1 MRKSFFALLLFV
13 GVAALTVNAFA
24 EGTEDNLQVRLS
36 TARMAQDGRSRA
48 AALGLSATAQDTIW
62 VGYSAGPGVSN
73 YWSIGAAKGP
83 AVQPGSPGGKPRPG
97 PNTGSQTGTN
107 GLWTFDNP
115 VNGDSLQGWWPVRE
129 PHTNASGATLAD
141 INRPWWACESGNMA
155 SYVLNE
161 QHSLI
166 SDFGTPGYG
175 TKPGDRTFGVIGV
188 WHSDPGAT
196 IGSTTP
202 GTNPVAPAWTSF
214 NPGGGGT
221 TGNAAWMGLRGHGD
235 LTVTD
240 PITHNPYNSDCLQYH
255 GFNGSNG
262 TFGNGTSKHFPG
274 YGNQMDQMMYRDI
287 PVDTV
292 STVTRIEFDYRTAMS
307 TDKDQ
312 AVKTRTGWFVGD
324 PLLLDN
330 SISPG
335 NFISAEAGTPAT
347 VAAPCD
353 SFEVYVGQPEEGTFH
368 PSTGGVATIY
378 DPLHR
383 WFNEI
388 LNKNNRLWL
397 AGYAGTTLTDQHA
410 SLAFTAAKAK
420 ILANHTG
427 KVRLVF
433 RVHTNRGFDDENI
446 IVSSPANYNSS
457 YMGAVQVDN
466 VKENTTTLIGDF
478 DSGGALN
485 FNNEPTVSASDAWK
499 STGKPP
505 ANFMHV
511 VDVNTLLGN
520 WDDLCGG
527 PNGPYNVC
535 NLYHNTISVGDKDH
549 SERNAGAPKTP
560 EHNGRFGC
568 ISPTINLVTP
578 GDGVTVNGWN
588 LNTAEATPT
597 EDFYIQADLLS
608 SLFDIFTDGSLFAWG
623 AQCYPVKQSDGT
635 KDWGMI
641 RNDPFIYFFT
651 DPACTIN
658 GPTLTKDQA
667 VQNQG
672 MLVTSNAS
680 GVPDSIRIFFYQ
692 YLSCYR
698 FGVPDAN
705 CGTSGKLGLFDNMGL
720 AIVDGAPAPISV
732 DIWFPYNDTF
742 PFNDNPSAL
751 NYAVPGTA
759 GFDTTS
765 ALLRIGLNI
774 AQTTGDDKRFSVP
787 GDSVN
792 IKANGAG
799 DSIRVD
805 MLFRINPGPGNYVTA
820 GNTTS
825 GLRRVPTSATA
836 VSSGDGSFWDM
847 LMSEPGSQASGSPSA
862 VAQHAAAPSGFS
874 SLVWNSARCDTQK
887 AIVFSSLGDGID
899 PTAGGQSAVWMST
912 FHEAELLPNQPKR
925 TAWVLSHKRPQCF
938 VIDTTVSSLNAS
950 NVQCGTAPGY
960 MTSLPHAYTGW
971 TGDDHS
977 SEGVKILPDGIF
989 TPGTHIEYFFR
1000 RQDLSGPN
1008 VGLSFLCPDTSV
1020 VMPQA
1025 GESSFDGHRWMEL
1038 NVLPDKW
1045 KGHEYD
1051 PSTNQACIL
1060 YVDNNDRRGDE
1071 IAWVSVADTIGATRA
1086 IDRGNNNGYAAPGG
1100 TGTQYGHV
1108 NDPSSRVFKNKQA
1121 GTSWDMYGVKASESV
1136 DTGASGIGSRLSYL
1150 DHSISNLTDGKD
1162 SKVGPS
1168 PAMLKAYYRLV
1179 VLLSGDLNLSILG
1192 PFLNRS
1198 GDDIG
1203 LLKDFLL
1210 SSTVDHPYGL
1220 LSGGNGFVEDN
1231 SWNYLPGDPQYDFIN
1246 QELGVDLNQTYF
1258 REGYRQVSGNP
1269 VQVADLIPAAAV
1281 NPTTNNF
1288 IYAVQNF
1295 CTFTLDNLAVINGI
1309 TTPNAVIGATYEDVG
1324 GHGPY
1329 IASVV
1334 NPGDAGHP
1342 WKTETEGWDI
1352 YNMRT
1357 RFGLNMNG
1365 RAQYMYQVFTNVFG
1379 SLCSATPAPSLI
1391 PLDVPSLGNGQQF
1404 VDFVGNFTNN
1414 PLRSGVAT
1422 VRFGLAQAD
1431 RVEVDVY
1438 DVSGRQIRKLAD
1450 RMFPAGEHTLTWDG
1464 VNDRG
1469 QMVPRGVYFTQ
1480 VRYMNRHITN
1490 ARKLT
1495 VLQ

>member
-13 GVAALTVNAFA
+13 GVAALTTSAFA
-24 EGTEDNLQVRLS
+24 EATEDGMPLRLS
-36 TARMAQDGRSRA
+36 TARMALEGRSRA

-83 AVQPGSPGGKPRPG
+83 AVQSSDNHNGGKPRPG
-97 PNTGSQTGTN
+97 PNTGTQGNTD
-107 GLWTFDNP
+107 GLWTFDHP
-115 VNGDSLQGWWPVRE
+115 VHGDSLQGWWPVRE
-129 PHTNASGATLAD
+129 LHTNASGGTLAD
-141 INRPWWACESGNMA
+141 INRPWWAAEVGNQA
-155 SYVLNE
+155 NYVLNE
-161 QHSLI
+161 EHGVWGS
-166 SDFGTPGYG
+166 TYG

-188 WHSDPGAT
+188 WHSDPGNT

-202 GTNPVAPAWTSF
+202 GTNPHAPAWGPF
-214 NPGGGGT
+214 HAGAD
-221 TGNAAWMGLRGHGD
+221 GNAAWMGLRGHGD
-235 LTVTD
+235 LTVVD
-240 PITHNPYNSDCLQYH
+240 PITHNPFNQDVLQYN
-255 GFNGSNG
+255 GFNGSN
-262 TFGNGTSKHFPG
+262 TVTGNGTSKHFPG
-274 YGNQMDQMMYRDI
+274 YGCRMDQLMYRDFS
-287 PVDTV
+287 VDTT
-292 STVTRIEFDYRTAMS
+292 STSTTIDFDYRTAMS

-312 AVKTRTGWFVGD
+312 ADKTRTGWFEGD
-324 PLLLDN
+324 PILLDN

-347 VAAPCD
+347 TQAPCD
-353 SFEVYVGQPEEGTFH
+353 SFQVYIGQGEEGTFH
-368 PSTGGVATIY
+368 PSTGGTATIY

-383 WFNEI
+383 WFNEV

-397 AGYAGTTLTDQHA
+397 MGVAGTTVGDQHA
-410 SLAFTAAKAK
+410 TLTITAAQAKA
-420 ILANHTG
+420 LAGHTG

-433 RVHTNRGFDDENI
+433 RVHTNGGFDDENI
-446 IVSSPANYNSS
+446 IVSTPANYNSG
-457 YMGAVQVDN
+457 YVGAVELDN
-466 VKENTTTLIGDF
+466 VKVNSTLVGDF
-478 DSGGALN
+478 STAGLD
-485 FNNEPTVSASDAWK
+485 FNNDPTVSASSAWK

-505 ANFMHV
+505 AIFMHV

-535 NLYHNTISVGDKDH
+535 NLWHNTISVGDKDH

-578 GDGVTVNGWN
+578 SNGTSVNGWN

-608 SLFDIFTDGSLFAWG
+608 SLFDVFTDGDLFAWG

-635 KDWGMI
+635 FTWGEI

-667 VQNQG
+667 IQNQG
-672 MLVTSNAS
+672 MLVTSNTS

-705 CGTSGKLGLFDNMGL
+705 CGTSGKLGLFDNMGM
-720 AIVDGAPAPISV
+720 AIVDGAPAPIAV

-742 PFNDNPSAL
+742 PFNDDPSAP

-759 GFDTTS
+759 AFDTTS
-765 ALLRIGLNI
+765 ALMRIGLNI
-774 AQTTGDDKRFSVP
+774 SQSTGDELRFSVP

-792 IKANGAG
+792 VKANGAG

-820 GNTTS
+820 GNVAS
-825 GLRRVPTSATA
+825 GLRKVPTSAAA
-836 VSSGDGSFWDM
+836 VTSGDGSFWDM
-847 LMSEPGSQASGSPSA
+847 LKTEPGSQSSGSPSA

-887 AIVFSSLGDGID
+887 TVVFSSLGDGID
-899 PTAGGQSAVWMST
+899 ATGGGQSAVWMST

-938 VIDTTVSSLNAS
+938 VIDTTVSSLNAA
-950 NVQCGTAPGY
+950 NVQCGSAPGY
-960 MTSLPHAYTGW
+960 MTALPHAYTGW
-971 TGDDHS
+971 TGDVNS
-977 SEGVKILPDGIF
+977 SEGVSILPDGIF

-1008 VGLSFLCPDTSV
+1008 VGTAYLCPDTTV

-1025 GESSFDGHRWMEL
+1025 GESSFDGHRWFEV

-1051 PSTNQACIL
+1051 PSTNQACML

-1071 IAWVSVADTIGATRA
+1071 LAWTSVADTIGATRT

-1100 TGTQYGHV
+1100 TGDQYGHV
-1108 NDPSSRVFKNKQA
+1108 NDASSRVFKNKQA
-1121 GTSWDMYGVKASESV
+1121 GTTWDMYGVKASESI
-1136 DTGASGIGSRLSYL
+1136 DTGSGGIGSRLSYL

-1162 SKVGPS
+1162 AKFGPS
-1168 PAMLKAYYRLV
+1168 PLMLSTYYRMV
-1179 VLLSGDLNLSILG
+1179 MLLSGDLNLSILG
-1192 PFLNRS
+1192 PFANRS
-1198 GDDIG
+1198 GDDVG
-1203 LLKDFLL
+1203 LLENYLL
-1210 SSTVDHPYGL
+1210 GSTIAKPYGL
-1220 LSGGNGFVEDN
+1220 LAGGNGFVEDN
-1231 SWNYLPGDPQYDFIN
+1231 NWNYAPGDPQYDFDN
-1246 QELGVDLNQTYF
+1246 VYLGVDLNQTFF
-1258 REGYRQVSGNP
+1258 REGYRQVSANP
-1269 VQVADLIPAAAV
+1269 NAVADLVPAVAV
-1281 NPTTNNF
+1281 NPTSNNF

-1295 CTFTLDNLAVINGI
+1295 CTFTLDNLAVINGT
-1309 TTPNAVIGATYEDVG
+1309 TTPNAVVGATYENVG
-1324 GHGPY
+1324 GNGPY

-1334 NPGDAGHP
+1334 NPGDSAHP
-1342 WKTETEGWDI
+1342 WKTEAEGWDI

-1357 RFGLNMNG
+1357 RFGLNTNG

-1379 SLCSATPAPSLI
+1379 SLCTVSGTPLI
-1391 PLDVPSLGNGQQF
+1391 ALDVPTTGNGQQF

-1414 PLRSGVAT
+1414 PLRTGVAV
-1422 VRFGLAQAD
+1422 VRFGLAQSD

-1469 QMVPRGVYFTQ
+1469 QLVPRGVYFTQ
-1480 VRYMNRHITN
+1480 VKYVNRHVTN

-1495 VLQ
+1495 VLK